1 MNTKRFWGIL
11 IVVQMEMVASC
22 NAGTGLGEEMKQR
35 LEPFWETSTMRGESV
50 FFVQDNER
58 EAPKA
63 DLLFTP
69 EMILSVVH
77 PPTGQV
83 MEEGTDYA
91 MEESG
96 KTIRLLK
103 DSRILFRT
111 RESLYPE
118 NGAPNSMAAKKGSDR
133 NLFWS
138 EGHLFHDL
146 QVEVTYTHSGNQWR
160 AWGASFPQIA
170 TKNLPRTLAKLKG
183 KEALRMVLL
192 GDSISEGYNAS
203 GYVDA
208 PPHQPPYGELVAASL
223 RETYGSE
230 VVFKNLAVAGRET
243 LWGIG
248 QVESLLAENPD
259 LALIAFGMND
269 AGGKTP
275 DEYSKNIL
283 QIVEPLRAHGAEVI
297 LITTM
302 TGNPEWTAFPDP
314 NRFLE
319 YRDAL
324 AGLTGEGIAL
334 ADVTSVWTE
343 IVRHKK
349 YLDLSGNGLNHPND
363 FGHRLYAQ
371 VILAL
376 LME

>member
-1 MNTKRFWGIL
+1 
-11 IVVQMEMVASC
+11 
-22 NAGTGLGEEMKQR
+22 
-35 LEPFWETSTMRGESV
+35 
-50 FFVQDNER
+50 
-58 EAPKA
+58 
-63 DLLFTP
+63 
-69 EMILSVVH
+69 
-77 PPTGQV
+77 
-83 MEEGTDYA
+83 

-96 KTIRLLK
+96 RTIRLPK
-103 DSRILFRT
+103 DSRIPFRT
-111 RESLYPE
+111 RESLCPE
-118 NGAPNSMAAKKGSDR
+118 AGAPNSMPAKKESDR

-146 QVEVTYTHSGNQWR
+146 QVEVTYTHSGKQWR
-160 AWGASFPQIA
+160 EWGASIPQIA
-170 TKNLPRTLAKLKG
+170 EKNLSRTLAKLKG
-183 KEALRMVLL
+183 KEALSMVLL

-243 LWGIG
+243 LWGIE
-248 QVESLLAENPD
+248 QVESLLAEKPD

-269 AGGKTP
+269 AGGKTAE
-275 DEYSKNIL
+275 EYSENIR

-297 LITTM
+297 LIATM

-319 YRDAL
+319 FRDCL
-324 AGLTGEGIAL
+324 AGLTGEGVAM

-376 LME
+376 LRE

>member
-1 MNTKRFWGIL
+1 
-11 IVVQMEMVASC
+11 
-22 NAGTGLGEEMKQR
+22 
-35 LEPFWETSTMRGESV
+35 
-50 FFVQDNER
+50 
-58 EAPKA
+58 
-63 DLLFTP
+63 
-69 EMILSVVH
+69 
-77 PPTGQV
+77 
-83 MEEGTDYA
+83 MEEGKDYA
-91 MEESG
+91 IEKG
-96 KTIRLLK
+96 GRTIRLSK
-103 DSRILFRT
+103 ESRIPFRT
-111 RESLYPE
+111 RESLYPQAGE
-118 NGAPNSMAAKKGSDR
+118 PNSMAAQRGSDR
-133 NLFWS
+133 GLFWS

-146 QVEVTYTHSGNQWR
+146 QVEVTYTHSGKQWQE
-160 AWGASFPQIA
+160 WGGCIPKHAEE
-170 TKNLPRTLAKLKG
+170 NLPKTLSKLR
-183 KEALRMVLL
+183 ERQALKMVLL

-230 VVFKNLAVAGRET
+230 VAFKNLAVAGRET
-243 LWGIG
+243 LWGIE
-248 QVESLLAENPD
+248 QVASLLAEKPD

-275 DEYSKNIL
+275 EEYTENIR

-297 LITTM
+297 LIATM

-314 NRFLE
+314 SRFLE

-324 AGLTGEGIAL
+324 AGLTGEGVAL

-343 IVRHKK
+343 IVRRKK

-376 LME
+376 LRE